1 MEIKGSIK
9 VDEEAAMRSM
19 SPENVLRCGGG
30 TGLPSGEESAL
41 LLERER
47 KGVPGRREA
56 EEHPTL
62 SHKQLRQHS
71 VLFLPKTLQS
81 RHSLG
86 GRGPEAW
93 GSCSA
98 LSASSTQSWG
108 LLPHPARLPSA
119 STLSRVPSWLPGP
132 IPGSPRVL
140 GSLAVTGWIEQL
152 RRVYIFQ
159 FMLTAVHSLP
169 LTLIGQLVPCHF
181 SGDTV
186 TLPMNPP

>member
-9 VDEEAAMRSM
+9 VGEEAATRSM
-19 SPENVLRCGGG
+19 SPENVPRCGGG
-30 TGLPSGEESAL
+30 TRLPSREESAL
-41 LLERER
+41 FLEREM

-56 EEHPTL
+56 EEHPAL

-81 RHSLG
+81 HHSLG

-119 STLSRVPSWLPGP
+119 FPAPRTHTWLPQG
-132 IPGSPRVL
+132 
-140 GSLAVTGWIEQL
+140 
-152 RRVYIFQ
+152 
-159 FMLTAVHSLP
+159 
-169 LTLIGQLVPCHF
+169 IGKPCCHRM
-181 SGDTV
+181 D
-186 TLPMNPP
+186 